1 MAEFIHISTYR
12 QRLQDRRRFLTS
24 LDKGNKKGKILFSSA
39 GVPKFMISTR
49 MKRDLVFKPQLAL
62 GHLSSSAD
70 PIFISDLTLSTLILL
85 CRVNVCHSFCLNLEV
100 LFLCIPQ
107 CSSQL
112 CWECK
117 SYSNK
122 TSEVNNVMFQQPVA
136 INGSSVSPALERKC
150 LLSGTLARPGSQGA
164 VPQRRSFPFPRT
176 AARPPQPFRRGHCAT
191 CSISTWPLLLAF
203 SGAPY
208 TRQSPCVTLSAIT
221 GNVCQI
227 CHRRSWLYS
236 TRGLQRALSQRALPR
251 GCSCSGH
258 RTGQCHGPPLPQ
270 ATVGLTRIPSVLPS
284 SKVCFPAPVHV
295 HVQSIRSENS
305 LYRELVGAF
314 DLLQCCSVT
323 GSI

>member
-164 VPQRRSFPFPRT
+164 VPQCRSVPFPRT

-227 CHRRSWLYS
+227 CRRLELVVLHTGTAESS
-236 TRGLQRALSQRALPR
+236 VTESSAQGLLLLWAQDRAVPR
-251 GCSCSGH
+251 PPSSSGH
-258 RTGQCHGPPLPQ
+258 SWPDTNPLCAAIIQ
-270 ATVGLTRIPSVLPS
+270 GVFPSP
-284 SKVCFPAPVHV
+284 CACAC
-295 HVQSIRSENS
+295 SEH
-305 LYRELVGAF
+305 
-314 DLLQCCSVT
+314 Q
-323 GSI
+323 I